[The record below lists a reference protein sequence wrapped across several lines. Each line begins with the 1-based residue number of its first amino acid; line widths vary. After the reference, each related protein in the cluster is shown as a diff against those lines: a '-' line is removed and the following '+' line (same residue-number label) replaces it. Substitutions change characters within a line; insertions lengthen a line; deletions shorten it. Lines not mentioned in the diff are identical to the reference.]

1 MQRQGRRLRRLM
13 LLIGL
18 TVAALT
24 LSVGASERPSRSVHP
39 RLVATVTVLK
49 PRGLALIQTVDG
61 AIYEVFASPNWRV
74 GDPVTCEYNERTRVP
89 WQKLDCRKDA

>member
-1 MQRQGRRLRRLM
+1 MQRQCKRLGRLM
-13 LLIGL
+13 LLMGL

-24 LSVGASERPSRSVHP
+24 LSVGATEKASRSVHP
-39 RLVATVTVLK
+39 RLVATVTVLE

-74 GDPVTCEYNERTRVP
+74 GDPVTCEYNERTRIP

>member
-1 MQRQGRRLRRLM
+1 MQQQCRRLRRLM
-13 LLIGL
+13 LLMGL
-18 TVAALT
+18 TVAALA
-24 LSVGASERPSRSVHP
+24 LSVGATEKASRSVHP
-39 RLVATVTVLK
+39 RLVATVTVLE

-61 AIYEVFASPNWRV
+61 ALYEVFASSNWRV